1 MCASK
6 RSKITEERKYFKG
19 EKNHEIKTNIFASFW
34 RKNSFNSMEGI
45 VFCWL
50 GNILENKQLHILCN
64 CIIIE
69 MHNFCKMRRTK
80 IFAQKKVL
88 AGTISRI
95 WHFSSKSINLQPLNG
110 AILWHVLYGFLPKF
124 IKKLSKILKYTLRS
138 LLFIYSQSTY
148 KATFLLGLNTVLVI

>member
-1 MCASK
+1 MCGQ
-6 RSKITEERKYFKG
+6 KIKNYGRKEIYKG
-19 EKNHEIKTNIFASFW
+19 EKNHEVTTNIFASFW

-50 GNILENKQLHILCN
+50 SNILENKQLHILCN

-110 AILWHVLYGFLPKF
+110 TILWHVLGGFCQN
-124 IKKLSKILKYTLRS
+124 LSKSYIKSYKTP
-138 LLFIYSQSTY
+138 FIY
-148 KATFLLGLNTVLVI
+148 I